1 MKKVYQSELKKAYRL
16 GNGIQSIESYYL
28 LEMAL
33 KLLQHLKCGC
43 AIDYDIELHRAI
55 KTGCR
60 EEIILAI
67 IFLQSSQILAKGHE
81 GQIAIHLLLESR
93 KLIRG
98 RMNVEIILGSM
109 IKLCPSCVR
118 IPDKKG
124 HVALHYALV
133 NGWNEKVVMM
143 ILNET
148 PRQALLS
155 RDTVSHMLP
164 FMLSHKKPNVSF
176 LLLKKEPLAMRGLAE
191 DPPWKRTADALEQNK
206 MLTEENRQ
214 LKSEIQ
220 KLKELLKEK
229 DKLLAL

>member
-1 MKKVYQSELKKAYRL
+1 
-16 GNGIQSIESYYL
+16 
-28 LEMAL
+28 
-33 KLLQHLKCGC
+33 
-43 AIDYDIELHRAI
+43 
-55 KTGCR
+55 
-60 EEIILAI
+60 
-67 IFLQSSQILAKGHE
+67 
-81 GQIAIHLLLESR
+81 
-93 KLIRG
+93 
-98 RMNVEIILGSM
+98 
-109 IKLCPSCVR
+109 
-118 IPDKKG
+118 
-124 HVALHYALV
+124 
-133 NGWNEKVVMM
+133 M